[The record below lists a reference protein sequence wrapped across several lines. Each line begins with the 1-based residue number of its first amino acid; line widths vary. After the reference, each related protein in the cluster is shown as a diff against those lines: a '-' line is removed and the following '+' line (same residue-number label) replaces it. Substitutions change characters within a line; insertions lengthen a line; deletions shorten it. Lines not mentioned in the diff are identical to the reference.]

1 MFDKEKTLMVFAAGI
16 VAAVILYMFITV
28 WFKPVVDNTTFMVG
42 MGMLILGY
50 YWGSSK
56 GSQDKNDLIKRG

>member
-1 MFDKEKTLMVFAAGI
+1 MFDKEKKLMVFAAGI
-16 VAAVILYMFITV
+16 VSSVILYMFITV
-28 WFKPVVDNTTFMVG
+28 FVKPLVDNTTFMVG

-56 GSQDKNDLIKRG
+56 GSQDKNELIKRG